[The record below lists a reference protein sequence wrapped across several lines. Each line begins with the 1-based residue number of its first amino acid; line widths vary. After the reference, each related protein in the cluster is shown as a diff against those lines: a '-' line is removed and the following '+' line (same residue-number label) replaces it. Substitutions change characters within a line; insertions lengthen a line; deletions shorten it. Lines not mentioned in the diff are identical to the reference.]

1 MKNLFKLSTLSLIVL
16 SSVGCG
22 GGSSETNSHP
32 IDMTAYGNL
41 EVLVAGLPSGLSA
54 DIQITGPN
62 NYSTSLTTGEVLSNL
77 VTGDYTLSV
86 NSVTTQGVTYS
97 FNNGQSQ
104 TVTVL
109 EGQTLSVNIDYT
121 APVTAT
127 GVITGFGSV
136 YINGVKFE
144 TDQAVVTANGETDT
158 EDALEIGMVVTI
170 NGNIGADG
178 DGAEASSIE
187 YQASAEGPVT
197 GINLAEKTITLLGQV
212 YFIDDLT
219 EFDDVTFDAIQIG
232 NWVEISAIENSDD
245 QYIATRI
252 ELSDSSEEYQLVGE
266 VSQLDTVTM
275 TFNIAGQS
283 IDYSNATVEGELL
296 DGVEV
301 EVESETDLVDGVLV
315 ASEVEVEEAPDL
327 AGQLIGFEGEIEVF
341 TSITDFVVD
350 DQAITTTNET
360 IFKGGQSSDL
370 AHGVEIAVR
379 GTIVDGV
386 LVATEI
392 RIAQDTEI
400 KIEGLVQSTD
410 LDTNSIVILGNT
422 IFTDEYTRFIDD
434 SEDDERRFRIDDIL
448 IGDKVSIKAFD
459 NEGQLLASQIK
470 RKKTANE
477 VDDDTETTELEGKVS
492 DISAP
497 TFSVNGVRV
506 KVTEASVIESPNG
519 SELTSSEFFS
529 AITDDT
535 EVEVEG
541 IPQDDG
547 SLLALEIEIES
558 KENDS
563 GDTEPF
569 VELKGN
575 IDSFDSIEAFT
586 VNGHSITTN
595 LFTRYEDGN
604 PDLLAVGIEVEVK
617 GHQAEDGTIVAK
629 KIEFESEDDNDR
641 ESEIEGEITSFTSA
655 TEFTIGEQAITT
667 TANTEFDNGSVE
679 SLALGVHVE
688 VEGHINNDGIL
699 VADEI
704 EFEEADEISV
714 EGVVSVFVSATEF
727 SIGEQSI
734 TTNSETEFKN
744 SSASMLALGVTLEV
758 EGVLDENGTLVA
770 TKVEFEEPDD
780 VEVEGIITVFT
791 SATDF
796 EIDGQHV
803 ITDEFTAF
811 NDGTAENLALG
822 VQIEV
827 EGYANSD
834 GSIVAFKVEFEE
846 FDENEVEVSGTISEF
861 ISATDF
867 SIGEQKITTND
878 DTEFEDGTIDD
889 LADGVSVEI
898 EGVVNEDGI
907 LVAEKVSFD

>member
-1 MKNLFKLSTLSLIVL
+1 
-16 SSVGCG
+16 
-22 GGSSETNSHP
+22 
-32 IDMTAYGNL
+32 
-41 EVLVAGLPSGLSA
+41 
-54 DIQITGPN
+54 
-62 NYSTSLTTGEVLSNL
+62 
-77 VTGDYTLSV
+77 
-86 NSVTTQGVTYS
+86 
-97 FNNGQSQ
+97 
-104 TVTVL
+104 
-109 EGQTLSVNIDYT
+109 
-121 APVTAT
+121 
-127 GVITGFGSV
+127 
-136 YINGVKFE
+136 
-144 TDQAVVTANGETDT
+144 
-158 EDALEIGMVVTI
+158 
-170 NGNIGADG
+170 
-178 DGAEASSIE
+178 
-187 YQASAEGPVT
+187 
-197 GINLAEKTITLLGQV
+197 
-212 YFIDDLT
+212 
-219 EFDDVTFDAIQIG
+219 
-232 NWVEISAIENSDD
+232 
-245 QYIATRI
+245 
-252 ELSDSSEEYQLVGE
+252 
-266 VSQLDTVTM
+266 
-275 TFNIAGQS
+275 
-283 IDYSNATVEGELL
+283 
-296 DGVEV
+296 
-301 EVESETDLVDGVLV
+301 
-315 ASEVEVEEAPDL
+315 
-327 AGQLIGFEGEIEVF
+327 
-341 TSITDFVVD
+341 
-350 DQAITTTNET
+350 
-360 IFKGGQSSDL
+360 
-370 AHGVEIAVR
+370 
-379 GTIVDGV
+379 
-386 LVATEI
+386 
-392 RIAQDTEI
+392 
-400 KIEGLVQSTD
+400 
-410 LDTNSIVILGNT
+410 ILGNT

-529 AITDDT
+529 AITNDT

-822 VQIEV
+822 VEIEV

>member
-1 MKNLFKLSTLSLIVL
+1 MCI
-16 SSVGCG
+16 
-22 GGSSETNSHP
+22 
-32 IDMTAYGNL
+32 
-41 EVLVAGLPSGLSA
+41 
-54 DIQITGPN
+54 
-62 NYSTSLTTGEVLSNL
+62 
-77 VTGDYTLSV
+77 
-86 NSVTTQGVTYS
+86 
-97 FNNGQSQ
+97 
-104 TVTVL
+104 
-109 EGQTLSVNIDYT
+109 
-121 APVTAT
+121 
-127 GVITGFGSV
+127 
-136 YINGVKFE
+136 
-144 TDQAVVTANGETDT
+144 
-158 EDALEIGMVVTI
+158 
-170 NGNIGADG
+170 
-178 DGAEASSIE
+178 
-187 YQASAEGPVT
+187 
-197 GINLAEKTITLLGQV
+197 
-212 YFIDDLT
+212 
-219 EFDDVTFDAIQIG
+219 
-232 NWVEISAIENSDD
+232 
-245 QYIATRI
+245 R
-252 ELSDSSEEYQLVGE
+252 DS
-266 VSQLDTVTM
+266 
-275 TFNIAGQS
+275 
-283 IDYSNATVEGELL
+283 
-296 DGVEV
+296 
-301 EVESETDLVDGVLV
+301 
-315 ASEVEVEEAPDL
+315 
-327 AGQLIGFEGEIEVF
+327 
-341 TSITDFVVD
+341 
-350 DQAITTTNET
+350 
-360 IFKGGQSSDL
+360 
-370 AHGVEIAVR
+370 
-379 GTIVDGV
+379 
-386 LVATEI
+386 
-392 RIAQDTEI
+392 
-400 KIEGLVQSTD
+400 
-410 LDTNSIVILGNT
+410 
-422 IFTDEYTRFIDD
+422 
-434 SEDDERRFRIDDIL
+434 
-448 IGDKVSIKAFD
+448 
-459 NEGQLLASQIK
+459 
-470 RKKTANE
+470 
-477 VDDDTETTELEGKVS
+477 
-492 DISAP
+492 
-497 TFSVNGVRV
+497 
-506 KVTEASVIESPNG
+506 
-519 SELTSSEFFS
+519 
-529 AITDDT
+529 
-535 EVEVEG
+535 
-541 IPQDDG
+541 
-547 SLLALEIEIES
+547 
-558 KENDS
+558 
-563 GDTEPF
+563 
-569 VELKGN
+569 
-575 IDSFDSIEAFT
+575 
-586 VNGHSITTN
+586 
-595 LFTRYEDGN
+595 

-822 VQIEV
+822 VEIEV

>member
-1 MKNLFKLSTLSLIVL
+1 MNNLLKLSTLSLIVL

-22 GGSSETNSHP
+22 GGSSDTISLP
-32 IDMTAYGNL
+32 VDMTTYGNL
-41 EVLVAGLPSGLSA
+41 EVLVVGLPSGLSA

-62 NYSTSLTTGEVLSNL
+62 NYSASLTTAEVLSNL

-86 NSVTTQGVTYS
+86 NSVTAQGITYS
-97 FNNGQSQ
+97 FNNSQSQ
-104 TVTVL
+104 IVTVL
-109 EGQTLSVNIDYT
+109 ESQTLTVDIDYK

-144 TDQAVVTANGETDT
+144 TDQAGVTANGETDT
-158 EDALEIGMVVTI
+158 EDALEIGMVVTV
-170 NGNIGADG
+170 NGNVGADG
-178 DGAEASSIE
+178 EGAEASTIE
-187 YQASAEGPVT
+187 YQSSAEGPVT
-197 GINLAEKTITLLGQV
+197 GINLAEKNITLLGQV

-232 NWVEISAIENSDD
+232 NWVEISAIENSDG
-245 QYIATRI
+245 QYIATRV
-252 ELSDSSEEYQLVGE
+252 ELSDSSEDIQLIGK

-275 TFNIAGQS
+275 TFNISQQA
-283 IDYSNATVEGELL
+283 IDYSNATVEGDLL

-315 ASEVEVEEAPDL
+315 ATEVEVEEAPDL

-341 TSITDFVVD
+341 TSIADFVVN
-350 DQAITTTNET
+350 DQSITTTNET
-360 IFKGGQSSDL
+360 IFKGGHSSDL
-370 AHGVEIAVR
+370 ALGVEITVR
-379 GTIVDGV
+379 GSIVDGAF
-386 LVATEI
+386 VAAVI
-392 RIAQDTEI
+392 RVAQDTEI

-410 LDTNSIVILGNT
+410 LDTNSIVILGNAV
-422 IFTDEYTRFIDD
+422 FTDEYTRFIDD
-434 SEDDERRFRIDDIL
+434 SEDDERRFRVDDIL

-459 NEGQLLASQIK
+459 NEGQLLASQVK
-470 RKKTANE
+470 RKKTVNE

-492 DISAP
+492 DITAP
-497 TFSVNGVRV
+497 TFSVNGVTV
-506 KVTEASVIESPNG
+506 KVTEASVIESPNS

-529 AITDDT
+529 TITNDT

-563 GDTEPF
+563 GVVEPF
-569 VELKGN
+569 VELKGI
-575 IDSFDSIEAFT
+575 IDSFDSVEAFT

-604 PDLLAVGIEVEVK
+604 PDLLAMGIEVKVK

-629 KIEFESEDDNDR
+629 KIEIESENDNNR
-641 ESEIEGEITSFTSA
+641 ETEVEGEVTGFTSA
-655 TEFTIGEQAITT
+655 TEFTIGEQSITT
-667 TANTEFDNGSVE
+667 TVNTRFDNGSAE
-679 SLALGVHVE
+679 NLALGVYVE
-688 VEGHINNDGIL
+688 VDGLINNDGIL
-699 VADEI
+699 VAEEI
-704 EFEEADEISV
+704 EFEEANEVSV
-714 EGVVSVFVSATEF
+714 EGVVSVFVSAIEF
-727 SIGEQSI
+727 SIGEQAI
-734 TTNSETEFKN
+734 TTNGETEFKN
-744 SSASMLALGVTLEV
+744 SSASMLAIGVTLEA

-780 VEVEGIITVFT
+780 VEIEGVITVFNST
-791 SATDF
+791 TDF

-811 NDGTAENLALG
+811 KNGTAENLALG
-822 VQIEV
+822 VEIEI
-827 EGYANSD
+827 EGYTNSD

-846 FDENEVEVSGTISEF
+846 DGENEVEASGVISKF

-878 DTEFEDGTIDD
+878 DTEFDGGSLED
-889 LADGVSVEI
+889 LANGVSVEI
-898 EGVVNEDGI
+898 EGVINEDGI

>member
-1 MKNLFKLSTLSLIVL
+1 MKNLFKLLALSLIVL

-22 GGSSETNSHP
+22 GGSSDSTSQP
-32 IDMTAYGNL
+32 VDITAYGNL
-41 EVLVAGLPSGLSA
+41 DVVVAGLPSGLSA

-62 NYSTSLTTGEVLSNL
+62 NYSMSLATGEVLSNL
-77 VTGDYTLSV
+77 VTGEYTLSV
-86 NSVTTQGVTYS
+86 NSVTAQGITYS

-104 TVTVL
+104 TVTVS
-109 EGQTLSVNIDYT
+109 EGQTLSVNIDYK

-144 TDQAVVTANGETDT
+144 TDQAGVTANGENDT
-158 EDALEIGMVVTI
+158 EDALEVGMVVTV
-170 NGNIGADG
+170 NGNVGADG
-178 DGAEASSIE
+178 EGAEASSID

-197 GINLAEKTITLLGQV
+197 GISLAGKTITLLGQV

-219 EFDDVTFDAIQIG
+219 EFENVTFDSIQIG
-232 NWVEISAIENSDD
+232 NWIEISAIENNDG

-252 ELSDSSEEYQLVGE
+252 ELSSSSEGIQLVGE
-266 VSQLDTVTM
+266 VSQLDTVAM
-275 TFNIAGQS
+275 TFNIGEQV
-283 IDYSNATVEGELL
+283 IDYSSATVEGELL

-301 EVESETDLVDGVLV
+301 EVESETDLVDGILV
-315 ASEVEVEEAPDL
+315 ATEVEIEEAQDL

-341 TSITDFVVD
+341 TSVTDFVVD
-350 DQAITTTNET
+350 DQAITTTDET

-370 AHGVEIAVR
+370 ALGVDIAVR
-379 GTIVDGV
+379 GSIVADV
-386 LVATEI
+386 FVATEI
-392 RIAQDTEI
+392 RIEHDTEI
-400 KIEGLVQSTD
+400 KIEGLIESTD
-410 LDTNSIVILGNT
+410 LETNSIVILGKT

-459 NEGQLLASQIK
+459 NEGQLLASQVK
-470 RKKTANE
+470 RKKTVNE

-497 TFSVNGVRV
+497 TFSVNGVTV
-506 KVTEASVIESPNG
+506 KVTDASVIESPNG
-519 SELTSSEFFS
+519 AELNTSEFFS
-529 AITDDT
+529 TITLGT

-558 KENDS
+558 TENDS
-563 GDTEPF
+563 GDAEPF

-575 IDSFDSIEAFT
+575 IDSFNSIEAFT

-595 LFTRYEDGN
+595 QFTRYEDGN
-604 PDLLAVGIEVEVK
+604 PDLLAVGVEVEIK

-641 ESEIEGEITSFTSA
+641 ESEIEGEITEFTSA
-655 TEFTIGEQAITT
+655 TEFTIGEQTITT
-667 TANTEFDNGSVE
+667 TDNTEFDNGSIE
-679 SLALGVHVE
+679 SLALGVHID

-704 EFEEADEISV
+704 EFEEAEEISV
-714 EGVVSVFVSATEF
+714 EGVVSAFVSATEF
-727 SIGEQSI
+727 SIGEQAI
-734 TTNSETEFKN
+734 TTNGETEFKN
-744 SSASMLALGVTLEV
+744 SSASMLVLGVTLEV

-770 TKVEFEEPDD
+770 TKVEFEEADE
-780 VEVEGIITVFT
+780 VEVEGIITVFN

-796 EIDGQHV
+796 EIDGQQV

-811 NDGTAENLALG
+811 KNGTAENLALG
-822 VQIEV
+822 VEVEV
-827 EGYANSD
+827 EGYTNSD

-846 FDENEVEVSGTISEF
+846 NDENEAEVSGAISEF

-867 SIGEQKITTND
+867 SVGDQKITTND
-878 DTEFEDGTIDD
+878 DTKFEGGTIDD
-889 LADGVSVEI
+889 LADGVSVKI
-898 EGVVNEDGI
+898 EGIINEDGV